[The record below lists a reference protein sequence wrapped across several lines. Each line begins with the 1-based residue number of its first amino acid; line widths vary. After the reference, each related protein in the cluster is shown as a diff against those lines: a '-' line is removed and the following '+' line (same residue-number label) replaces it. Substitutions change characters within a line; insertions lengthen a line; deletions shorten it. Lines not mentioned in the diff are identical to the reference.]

1 MSLYPHRVKSVRPSV
16 RPYVVFFQNYI
27 CRYDDDDD
35 NTFSFFFLSTFTY
48 IHLSIILYLL
58 KKKETEKKKLINP
71 LPPFFGGLSH
81 S

>member
-35 NTFSFFFLSTFTY
+35 NTFFFFLSTFTY
-48 IHLSIILYLL
+48 IHLSIMLNLL
-58 KKKETEKKKLINP
+58 KKKEEKKLINP